1 MIGLEAD
8 WLVFFLLNS
17 REEIQMTE
25 DLFKNYAV
33 FPLRKKEEII
43 PNGIIF

>member
-25 DLFKNYAV
+25 DLLKITLFFRSGKK
-33 FPLRKKEEII
+33 RK
-43 PNGIIF
+43 